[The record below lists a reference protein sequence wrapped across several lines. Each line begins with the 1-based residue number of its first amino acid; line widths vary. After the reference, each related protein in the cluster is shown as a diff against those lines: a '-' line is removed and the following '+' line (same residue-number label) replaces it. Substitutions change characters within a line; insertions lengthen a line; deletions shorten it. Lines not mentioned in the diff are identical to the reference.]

1 MEHLS
6 NDAKDHPNHH
16 ENSYKLCEETGHPV
30 VNLME
35 SEWKQTTTWSEFLNG
50 LKAIAEQILVSRNK

>member
-1 MEHLS
+1 MEQLS

-35 SEWKQTTTWSEFLNG
+35 SEWKQKTT
-50 LKAIAEQILVSRNK
+50 

>member
-1 MEHLS
+1 MEQLS

-16 ENSYKLCEETGHPV
+16 ENSYKLCEEMGHPV

-35 SEWKQTTTWSEFLNG
+35 SEWKQKTT
-50 LKAIAEQILVSRNK
+50 